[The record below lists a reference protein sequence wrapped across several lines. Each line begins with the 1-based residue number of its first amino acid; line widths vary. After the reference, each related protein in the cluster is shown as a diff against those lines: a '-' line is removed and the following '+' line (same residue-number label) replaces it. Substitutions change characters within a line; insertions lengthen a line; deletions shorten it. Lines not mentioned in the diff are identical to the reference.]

1 MKTVK
6 DDGKVR
12 AASVNRFTKGKMW
25 KYKTFLLIFSLTGD
39 SSPYIRT
46 VFLILATCYAP
57 ELKTRHADGELK
69 ECGTSLHL
77 KHTQ

>member
-25 KYKTFLLIFSLTGD
+25 KNKTFLLMLSLTGD
-39 SSPYIRT
+39 LIQELY
-46 VFLILATCYAP
+46 FLF
-57 ELKTRHADGELK
+57 
-69 ECGTSLHL
+69 
-77 KHTQ
+77 